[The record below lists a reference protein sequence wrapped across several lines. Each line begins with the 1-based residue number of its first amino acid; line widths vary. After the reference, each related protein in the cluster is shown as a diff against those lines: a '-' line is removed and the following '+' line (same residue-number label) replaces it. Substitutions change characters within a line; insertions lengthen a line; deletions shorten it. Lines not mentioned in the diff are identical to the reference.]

1 MMTQPTWLTLATALL
16 MFPQIAETLYSPA
29 LVDIGQGFG
38 VTPAQAGQTLSLYFA
53 AFAVGVLVW
62 GRLCDLWGRRP
73 ALLAGLLLYSLAS
86 LAALLVT
93 NFTGLLGARVVAAFA
108 AAVGSVVTQT
118 ALRDVHGG
126 AQLARVFSLIGIFL
140 AISPAIGVLSGSL
153 LTEAFGYRGVL
164 TAQLLMALA
173 LLLWSWQLMPE
184 TRPQSPNH
192 ASLISTLRRMLG
204 DRRVLL
210 ATLLVALFNIGVF
223 SWYSLAPFIFQR
235 LQLQSLFGYSGV
247 LLALGSLLGARLNAR
262 LLARGVSQATLL
274 NLACAVNLLAALA
287 ILLLGEHWLI
297 AVAMAFMLGAF
308 AMAIPLLLGSALV
321 EYGDCRGTAGALF
334 GLMYYGLIGAGLN
347 LAGEWQ
353 ALGVTLVWCAAL
365 ISITAWGYGR
375 RSL

>member
-1 MMTQPTWLTLATALL
+1 MTQRTWLPLATALL
-16 MFPQIAETLYSPA
+16 MFPQIGETLYSPA

-73 ALLAGLLLYSLAS
+73 ALLAGLLLYGLAS

-93 NFTGLLGARVVAAFA
+93 GFSGLLGARVVAAFA

-118 ALRDVHGG
+118 ALRDVHSGV
-126 AQLARVFSLIGIFL
+126 QLARVFSMIGMFL
-140 AISPAIGVLSGSL
+140 AISPAIGVLCGSL
-153 LTEAFGYRGVL
+153 LTQAFGYRGVL
-164 TAQLLMALA
+164 TAQLLLALA
-173 LLLWSWQLMPE
+173 LLIWSWQLMPE
-184 TRPQSPNH
+184 TRPQTPRY
-192 ASLISTLRRMLG
+192 ASVIGTLRRMLG

-247 LLALGSLLGARLNAR
+247 LLALGSLLGARLNAQ

-334 GLMYYGLIGAGLN
+334 GLLYYGLIGAGLA
-347 LAGEWQ
+347 LAGWSQ
-353 ALGVTLVWCAAL
+353 ALGAAL
-365 ISITAWGYGR
+365 VCCSVCTAGAAALYR
-375 RSL
+375 PRA

>member
-1 MMTQPTWLTLATALL
+1 MTHRTWLPLATALL

-73 ALLAGLLLYSLAS
+73 ALLAGLLLYGLAS
-86 LAALLVT
+86 LAALLAT
-93 NFTGLLGARVVAAFA
+93 HFAGLLGARIVAAFA

-118 ALRDVHGG
+118 ALRDVHSG
-126 AQLARVFSLIGIFL
+126 AQLARVFSLIGMFL
-140 AISPAIGVLSGSL
+140 AISPAIGVLCGSL
-153 LTEAFGYRGVL
+153 LTQALGYRGVL
-164 TAQLLMALA
+164 AAQLLMALA
-173 LLLWSWQLMPE
+173 LLMWSWQAMPE
-184 TRPQSPNH
+184 THPQTPH
-192 ASLISTLRRMLG
+192 PASVSGTLRRMLG

-262 LLARGVSQATLL
+262 LLARGISQATLL

-308 AMAIPLLLGSALV
+308 AMAIPLVLGSALV

-334 GLMYYGLIGAGLN
+334 GLLYYGLIGAGLS

-353 ALGVTLVWCAAL
+353 ALGVSLVLCAAL
-365 ISITAWGYGR
+365 ASVAARDYGR
-375 RSL
+375 QRL

>member
-1 MMTQPTWLTLATALL
+1 MTHRTWLTLATALL

-38 VTPAQAGQTLSLYFA
+38 VTPAQAAQTLSLYFA
-53 AFAVGVLVW
+53 AFAIGVLVW

-73 ALLAGLLLYSLAS
+73 TLLAGLLLYGLAS

-93 NFTGLLGARVVAAFA
+93 SFSGLLAARMVAAFA

-118 ALRDVHGG
+118 ALRDVHSG
-126 AQLARVFSLIGIFL
+126 AELARVFSLIGVFL
-140 AISPAIGVLSGSL
+140 AVSPAIGVLGGSL
-153 LTEAFGYRGVL
+153 LTEALGYRGVL
-164 TAQLLMALA
+164 AAQLLLALA
-173 LLLWSWQLMPE
+173 LLLWSWRTMPE
-184 TRPQSPNH
+184 TRPQVPH
-192 ASLISTLRRMLG
+192 RASLIGTLRRMLG

-247 LLALGSLLGARLNAR
+247 LLALGSLLGARLNAL

-308 AMAIPLLLGSALV
+308 AMAIPLVLGSALV

-334 GLMYYGLIGAGLN
+334 GLLYYGLIGAGLA
-347 LAGEWQ
+347 LAGWGQ
-353 ALGVTLVWCAAL
+353 ALGAVLCCCSVFIAAV
-365 ISITAWGYGR
+365 SAFYR
-375 RSL
+375 

>member
-1 MMTQPTWLTLATALL
+1 MTQRTWLPLATALL
-16 MFPQIAETLYSPA
+16 MFPQIGETLYSPA

-73 ALLAGLLLYSLAS
+73 ALLAGLLLYGLAS

-93 NFTGLLGARVVAAFA
+93 HFAGLLGARIVAAFA

-118 ALRDVHGG
+118 ALRDVHSG
-126 AQLARVFSLIGIFL
+126 AQLARVFSLIGMFL

-153 LTEAFGYRGVL
+153 LTQALGYRGVL
-164 TAQLLMALA
+164 AAQLLMALA
-173 LLLWSWQLMPE
+173 LWLWSWQRMPE
-184 TRPQSPNH
+184 TRPQTPHH
-192 ASLISTLRRMLG
+192 ASVIGTLRRMLG

-235 LQLQSLFGYSGV
+235 LQLHSLFGYSGV

-308 AMAIPLLLGSALV
+308 AMAIALLLGSALI

-334 GLMYYGLIGAGLN
+334 GLLYYALIGAGLS
-347 LAGEWQ
+347 LASEWQ
-353 ALGVTLVWCAAL
+353 ALGVSLMLCAAL
-365 ISITAWGYGR
+365 ASVAARVYGR
-375 RSL
+375 QSL

>member
-1 MMTQPTWLTLATALL
+1 MIQPTWLTLATALL

-29 LVDIGQGFG
+29 LVDIGQGFA

-53 AFAVGVLVW
+53 AFAIGVLVW

-73 ALLAGLLLYSLAS
+73 TLLAGLLLYGLAS

-93 NFTGLLGARVVAAFA
+93 RFDGLLAARIVAAFA

-118 ALRDVHGG
+118 ALRDVHSG

-140 AISPAIGVLSGSL
+140 AISPAIGVLSGSV
-153 LTEAFGYRGVL
+153 LTGAFGYRGVFA
-164 TAQLLMALA
+164 AQLLLALA
-173 LLLWSWQLMPE
+173 LLLWSWQAMPE
-184 TRPQSPNH
+184 TRPQAAH
-192 ASLISTLRRMLG
+192 RASLLGTLRRMLG

-235 LQLQSLFGYSGV
+235 LQLQSLFGLSGI
-247 LLALGSLLGARLNAR
+247 LLALGSLLGARLNT
-262 LLARGVSQATLL
+262 LLLTRGVKAATML
-274 NLACAVNLLAALA
+274 NLACGINVLAALVIA
-287 ILLLGEHWLI
+287 LLGEHWLI

-334 GLMYYGLIGAGLN
+334 GLLYYLLIGFGLA
-347 LAGEWQ
+347 LAGWVQE
-353 ALGVTLVWCAAL
+353 LGAVLLCCSVFTAAVGAFYK
-365 ISITAWGYGR
+365 SWV
-375 RSL
+375 

>member
-1 MMTQPTWLTLATALL
+1 MTHRTWLTLATALL

-38 VTPAQAGQTLSLYFA
+38 VTPAQAAQTLSLYFA
-53 AFAVGVLVW
+53 AFAIGVLVW

-73 ALLAGLLLYSLAS
+73 TLLAGLLLYGLAS

-93 NFTGLLGARVVAAFA
+93 SFSGLLAARMVAAFA

-118 ALRDVHGG
+118 ALRDVHSG
-126 AQLARVFSLIGIFL
+126 AELARVFSLIGMFL

-153 LTEAFGYRGVL
+153 LTQALGYRGVL
-164 TAQLLMALA
+164 AAQLLMALA
-173 LLLWSWQLMPE
+173 LSLWSWQLMPE
-184 TRPQSPNH
+184 TRPQAPHH
-192 ASLISTLRRMLG
+192 ASMIGTLRRMLG

-235 LQLQSLFGYSGV
+235 LQLHSLFGYSGV

-262 LLARGVSQATLL
+262 LLARGVSQTTLL

-308 AMAIPLLLGSALV
+308 AMAIPLVLGSALV

-334 GLMYYGLIGAGLN
+334 GLLYYGLIGAGLA
-347 LAGEWQ
+347 LAGWGQ
-353 ALGVTLVWCAAL
+353 ALGAVLCCCSVFIAAV
-365 ISITAWGYGR
+365 SAFYR
-375 RSL
+375 